1 MEQLKTFVNATWYKN
16 NTQLTYGGYYTDQLM
31 ELTDLTVS
39 EIATLFDTSI
49 TTSLGYYVKNY
60 ANQVALKYGCVNQAN
75 CTADEIAQKQ
85 WGQSLITLNPIN
97 ADPFYTPVKNTCLKW
112 GAFPVYGCEQA
123 LEYHYWAL
131 VSGNGQSLSD
141 A

>member
-31 ELTDLTVS
+31 EKTGLTVS

-60 ANQVALKYGCVNQAN
+60 AN
-75 CTADEIAQKQ
+75 
-85 WGQSLITLNPIN
+85 
-97 ADPFYTPVKNTCLKW
+97 
-112 GAFPVYGCEQA
+112 
-123 LEYHYWAL
+123 
-131 VSGNGQSLSD
+131 
-141 A
+141 